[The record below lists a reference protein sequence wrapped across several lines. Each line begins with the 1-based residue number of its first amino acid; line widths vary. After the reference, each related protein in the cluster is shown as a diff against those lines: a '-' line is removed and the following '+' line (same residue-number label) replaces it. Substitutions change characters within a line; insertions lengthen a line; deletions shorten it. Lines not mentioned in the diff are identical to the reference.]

1 MKCPPVFAVSVAGW
15 AYTSFSENGLNL
27 FYSIE
32 DA

>member
-1 MKCPPVFAVSVAGW
+1 MSSGFCRFVAGW